1 MTGPDLRI
9 ERKRR
14 GLTLSDVGRHMKPEP
29 ISGERVR
36 QIETQTAPTEAWVN
50 RLVTAIMDA
59 DFAQPRKLLERRS
72 DLAEAN
78 S

>member
-1 MTGPDLRI
+1 
-9 ERKRR
+9 
-14 GLTLSDVGRHMKPEP
+14 MKPEP